1 MYMSGKKDDIIKD
14 DMETVKSVG
23 RALAWLKR
31 KDKTLYETLLK
42 KAREEGVKASDLL
55 YEALRWKY
63 IDSELSL
70 DQISA
75 RDFLNLMER
84 WNEMQTNFMR
94 NWLDMLRIFWVEG
107 INKWNEVISAV
118 SEQIEAEKKTEKAKP
133 SPELVMNLI
142 SALPSMVMN
151 LMTNLPQMIQSM
163 TQYISEFTRTTT
175 PQSTAIKIEQ
185 TTPTTT

>member
-1 MYMSGKKDDIIKD
+1 MSGKKDDIIKD

-31 KDKTLYETLLK
+31 KDKTLYETLLR

-118 SEQIEAEKKTEKAKP
+118 SEQIEAEKKQEKPKA
-133 SPELVMNLI
+133 SPEMVMNLI

-163 TQYISEFTRTTT
+163 SEFMRTTT

>member
-1 MYMSGKKDDIIKD
+1 MSEKRIDVTKD

-31 KDKTLYETLLK
+31 KDKTLYETLLR

-118 SEQIEAEKKTEKAKP
+118 SEQLEAEKKQEKPKTT
-133 SPELVMNLI
+133 PEMVMNLI
-142 SALPSMVMN
+142 SALPSMIMN

-163 TQYISEFTRTTT
+163 SEFMRTTI

-185 TTPTTT
+185 TTPTTA

>member
-1 MYMSGKKDDIIKD
+1 MSGKKDDIIKD

-31 KDKTLYETLLK
+31 KDKTLYETLLR
-42 KAREEGVKASDLL
+42 KAREEGIKASDLL

-118 SEQIEAEKKTEKAKP
+118 SEQLESEKKQEKPKA
-133 SPELVMNLI
+133 SPEMVMNLI

-151 LMTNLPQMIQSM
+151 LMTNLPQMVQSM
-163 TQYISEFTRTTT
+163 SEFMRATT

-185 TTPTTT
+185 TASTTT

>member
-1 MYMSGKKDDIIKD
+1 MSGKKDDIIKD

-31 KDKTLYETLLK
+31 KDKTLYETLLR
-42 KAREEGVKASDLL
+42 KAREEGIKASDLL

-118 SEQIEAEKKTEKAKP
+118 SEQIEAEKKQEKPKA
-133 SPELVMNLI
+133 SPEMVMNLI

-163 TQYISEFTRTTT
+163 SEFMRTTT
-175 PQSTAIKIEQ
+175 PQSTAIKVEQ
-185 TTPTTT
+185 VASTTT

>member
-1 MYMSGKKDDIIKD
+1 MSEKRIDVTKD

-31 KDKTLYETLLK
+31 KDKTLYETLLR

-118 SEQIEAEKKTEKAKP
+118 SEQIEAEKKQEKPKA
-133 SPELVMNLI
+133 SPEMVINLI
-142 SALPSMVMN
+142 SALPSMIMN
-151 LMTNLPQMIQSM
+151 MMTNLPQMIQSM
-163 TQYISEFTRTTT
+163 SEFIRVGQTSQ
-175 PQSTAIKIEQ
+175 PAIKIEQ

>member
-1 MYMSGKKDDIIKD
+1 MSEKNISVAKD

-31 KDKTLYETLLK
+31 KDKTLYETLLR
-42 KAREEGVKASDLL
+42 KAREEGIKASDLL

-118 SEQIEAEKKTEKAKP
+118 SEQIEAEKRQEKEQEKP
-133 SPELVMNLI
+133 RAEPETILQLM
-142 SALPSMVMN
+142 SALPSMIMN
-151 LMTNLPQMIQSM
+151 MMTNIPQMMQSFN
-163 TQYISEFTRTTT
+163 EFMRTSQMQT
-175 PQSTAIKIEQ
+175 PIAKAV
-185 TTPTTT
+185 TPTAPTT

>member
-1 MYMSGKKDDIIKD
+1 MSGRKDDIIKD

-31 KDKTLYETLLK
+31 RDKTLYETLLR

-118 SEQIEAEKKTEKAKP
+118 SEQLEAEKKQEKPKA
-133 SPELVMNLI
+133 SPEMVMNLI

-151 LMTNLPQMIQSM
+151 LMTNLPQMFQSM
-163 TQYISEFTRTTT
+163 SEFMRATT

>member
-1 MYMSGKKDDIIKD
+1 MSEKKD

-31 KDKTLYETLLK
+31 KDKTLYATLLK
-42 KAREEGVKASDLL
+42 KASEEGVKASDLL

-63 IDSELSL
+63 IDSEISL

-84 WNEMQTNFMR
+84 WNEMQTNFMK

-107 INKWNEVISAV
+107 INKWNEVINAV
-118 SEQIEAEKKTEKAKP
+118 AEQMEAEKKTEKP
-133 SPELVMNLI
+133 RTEPETILNLM

-151 LMTNLPQMIQSM
+151 MMTNIPQMMQSF
-163 TQYISEFTRTTT
+163 TEFMRTSQMQT
-175 PQSTAIKIEQ
+175 PIAKAVTP
-185 TTPTTT
+185 TTPTT

>member
-1 MYMSGKKDDIIKD
+1 MSDKDTRIAKD

-31 KDKTLYETLLK
+31 KDKTLYETLIRK
-42 KAREEGVKASDLL
+42 SREEGVKASDLL

-118 SEQIEAEKKTEKAKP
+118 SEQLEAEKKQEKAKP
-133 SPELVMNLI
+133 SPEMVLNLI

-163 TQYISEFTRTTT
+163 SEFMRTAI
-175 PQSTAIKIEQ
+175 PQSTAIKVEQ
-185 TTPTTT
+185 VTSTTT